1 MKNPETHL
9 SRWVPDCSIVDG
21 PHTVHNLKKQTFTKY
36 SEHIGESQLQFLY
49 VVVLNTSQLIGRI
62 AQIDEMNEFGSQIQN
77 LTDIVPFRF
86 GEAQIQLI

>member
-1 MKNPETHL
+1 MKNPETNL
-9 SRWVPDCSIVDG
+9 DRLPAAPSLTD
-21 PHTVHNLKKQTFTKY
+21 HTVHDLKKQIFTKY
-36 SEHIGESQLQFLY
+36 CKHIGESQLQFLY

>member
-9 SRWVPDCSIVDG
+9 GGFPAAPSLTD
-21 PHTVHNLKKQTFTKY
+21 HTVHNLKKQIFTKHC
-36 SEHIGESQLQFLY
+36 EHIGESQLQFLY